1 MEAEE
6 SEVCDM
12 ANPICI
18 IGDSITGGVV
28 YLSDLEKYLITLSVR
43 TAVEKEAGPDQ
54 SGAYDVV
61 ARRAG
66 LVKSVAA
73 ESGTVLAEVGSAV
86 AEGQV
91 LVSGITEVGDPYG
104 EEPVRRLLSH
114 ARATV
119 IAETRRTFT
128 ASCPLELETVRE
140 TDTGTRRALYVLG
153 VRVPLG
159 LSGAPDS
166 AVTAYSR
173 APLTLLGTELPVWV
187 ETLRTAAQ
195 EPVTVTLT
203 EAQARQRAYEKIR
216 RMQALY
222 LGEDGTLLS
231 ENVTYT
237 LEDGVVYAFSA
248 CVCAEEVPISA
259 GE

>member
-1 MEAEE
+1 M
-6 SEVCDM
+6 
-12 ANPICI
+12 
-18 IGDSITGGVV
+18 
-28 YLSDLEKYLITLSVR
+28 
-43 TAVEKEAGPDQ
+43 
-54 SGAYDVV
+54 
-61 ARRAG
+61 
-66 LVKSVAA
+66 
-73 ESGTVLAEVGSAV
+73 
-86 AEGQV
+86 

-173 APLTLLGTELPVWV
+173 TPLTLLGTELPVWV

-216 RMQALY
+216 RMQAIY

-231 ENVTYT
+231 ENVTYA
-237 LEDGVVYAFSA
+237 LEDGVVYAFSE
-248 CVCAEEVPISA
+248 CVCEENIAEEVPISA

>member
-1 MEAEE
+1 MNTDG
-6 SEVCDM
+6 CF
-12 ANPICI
+12 
-18 IGDSITGGVV
+18 
-28 YLSDLEKYLITLSVR
+28 ITLSVR

-66 LVKSVAA
+66 LVKSIAA

-128 ASCPLELETVRE
+128 ASCPLEL
-140 TDTGTRRALYVLG
+140 
-153 VRVPLG
+153 
-159 LSGAPDS
+159 
-166 AVTAYSR
+166 
-173 APLTLLGTELPVWV
+173 
-187 ETLRTAAQ
+187 
-195 EPVTVTLT
+195 
-203 EAQARQRAYEKIR
+203 
-216 RMQALY
+216 
-222 LGEDGTLLS
+222 
-231 ENVTYT
+231 
-237 LEDGVVYAFSA
+237 
-248 CVCAEEVPISA
+248 
-259 GE
+259 